1 MDGYDT
7 PSGRLY
13 HRFLILD
20 ATSNLAAAIS
30 VPLRN
35 DRETRPEPR
44 FETELILVQFF
55 IPDSTPSIRDV
66 TSASITRS
74 ETSLQVQDTEM
85 ERDCGDG
92 VYCTSRRGI
101 VARPATAATTKLL
114 EHLMQAHPRG
124 TYLIILGFVAASI
137 PTIFPGVPTGLEWV
151 VCALTLLAGF
161 GVVYKVSHLE

>member
-1 MDGYDT
+1 MTYLSISFDGRELLILYDTAVRLVPPRESREMDGYDT

-101 VARPATAATTKLL
+101 VARPATAATTISSST
-114 EHLMQAHPRG
+114 EN
-124 TYLIILGFVAASI
+124 
-137 PTIFPGVPTGLEWV
+137 
-151 VCALTLLAGF
+151 AGI
-161 GVVYKVSHLE
+161 